1 MSPFMKGAIGFLG
14 CAGIVGTAYVIG
26 KKVGREEALK
36 EVEYEERKIA
46 ESTPKVVAVNDIPDP
61 PKETETKKENEDIQV
76 IQETQETQETA
87 VDRVRNKKHGIKG
100 KFMGGVTLVKDL
112 LGGNA
117 DGKKLVVTMEDG
129 DVVARLSQKKP

>member
-46 ESTPKVVAVNDIPDP
+46 ESTPKVVVVNDIPNP
-61 PKETETKKENEDIQV
+61 PKETETKKENEDIPV
-76 IQETQETQETA
+76 IQESQETA

-100 KFMGGVTLVKDL
+100 KFMGGVNLVKDL

-129 DVVARLSQKKP
+129 DVVARLSQKGP